1 MRRTRRHVQR
11 AIRLVAVAGVVCG
24 GVMVSQAGANASQ
37 DGGGGHRVLDAPA
50 DGAQSVG
57 SAATLARELESRL
70 GDSRSAGSWVD
81 AQGRAVVAV
90 TDDASAAEVTEA
102 GAQAKIVRYSMR
114 ELSSAGDTLREAPRV
129 AGTAWSVDPKTNTVV
144 VLADSTVSAADWSRL
159 KDVADGI
166 GGAVRMER
174 TKDTFTPRTAGAA
187 PIFTR
192 GSRCSAGFNVTDGKE
207 TFLLTAGHCGPV
219 GTTWF
224 GDNRGATGVGTT
236 VVSSFPGGD
245 FSLIRYGGPGDG
257 TDAGDR
263 ASLVNL
269 GDGRAVRIN
278 GAAEALVGQ
287 QVFRSG
293 STSGLHSGQV
303 TGLNATVNYPEGQV
317 GGLIQTT
324 VCAEPGDSG
333 GPLFAQSLAL
343 GVTSGGSGDCTSGGI
358 TFFQPVTTALA
369 TLGVGIPRATDS
381 DGATPGAQDAGTAPG
396 SSAPAGAPG
405 TGTGAGGATPD
416 DRNAQGAPNGQA
428 TPAAPAAPAAPG
440 AQGGQNGQNAPAAP
454 GAAGYPGTAADTSA
468 FAAISSGRGIGPGV
482 LVIAISFLG
491 LLATLWIR
499 PAGGGGGHA
508 YRRQWN

>member
-37 DGGGGHRVLDAPA
+37 DGGGSHRVLDAPA

-57 SAATLARELESRL
+57 SAAALARQLESRL
-70 GDSRSAGSWVD
+70 GDSRTAGSWVD

-90 TDDASAAEVTEA
+90 TDDASAAEVTRA
-102 GAQAKIVRYSMR
+102 GARAKIVRHSMR

-129 AGTAWSVDPKTNTVV
+129 AGTAWSVDPRTNTVV
-144 VLADSTVSAADWSRL
+144 VLADRTVSAEDWSRL

-166 GGAVRMER
+166 GDAVRMER
-174 TKDTFTPRTAGAA
+174 TTDTFTTRTAGAA

-192 GSRCSAGFNVTDGKE
+192 GSRCSAGFNVTNGQE

-236 VVSSFPGGD
+236 VASSFPGAD
-245 FSLIRYGGPGDG
+245 FSLIRYGDPVGAD
-257 TDAGDR
+257 DDR
-263 ASLVNL
+263 ASVVNL

-293 STSGLHSGQV
+293 STSGLHAGRV

-369 TLGVGIPRATDS
+369 ALGVGIPRATDS
-381 DGATPGAQDAGTAPG
+381 DGATPGGQDSGAAPA
-396 SSAPAGAPG
+396 SSAPAGTPG
-405 TGTGAGGATPD
+405 TGTGAGGSTPGG
-416 DRNAQGAPNGQA
+416 RNEPDGPNGQTA
-428 TPAAPAAPAAPG
+428 PAAPAAPAAPG
-440 AQGGQNGQNAPAAP
+440 AQGGQNAPAVP

-499 PAGGGGGHA
+499 PASGGGGHA

>member
-1 MRRTRRHVQR
+1 MQR

-24 GVMVSQAGANASQ
+24 GVMVSQSGANASQ
-37 DGGGGHRVLDAPA
+37 DGGGGRRVLDAPA

-70 GDSRSAGSWVD
+70 GDSRTAGSWVD
-81 AQGRAVVAV
+81 AQGRPVVAV
-90 TDDASAAEVTEA
+90 TDDASAAEVTGA
-102 GAQAKIVRYSMR
+102 GAQAKVVRYSMR
-114 ELSSAGDTLREAPRV
+114 ELSAAGETLREAPRV
-129 AGTAWSVDPKTNTVV
+129 AGTAWSVDPKSNTVV
-144 VLADSTVSAADWSRL
+144 VLADATVSAADWSRL
-159 KDVADGI
+159 KEVADGI

-174 TKDTFTPRTAGAA
+174 TTDTFTVRTAGAA

-192 GSRCSAGFNVTDGKE
+192 GSRCSAGFNVTNGKE

-224 GDNRGATGVGTT
+224 GDNRGAIGVGTT
-236 VVSSFPGGD
+236 VASSFPGGD

-257 TDAGDR
+257 TTDDDR
-263 ASLVNL
+263 TSAVNL

-369 TLGVGIPRATDS
+369 ALGVGIPRATDS
-381 DGATPGAQDAGTAPG
+381 DGTAPG
-396 SSAPAGAPG
+396 DQNGGPAAPVSSAPAADPATG
-405 TGTGAGGATPD
+405 TGTGAGGATPGGGNPQD
-416 DRNAQGAPNGQA
+416 TPNGQA

-440 AQGGQNGQNAPAAP
+440 AQGGANAPAAP

>member
-1 MRRTRRHVQR
+1 
-11 AIRLVAVAGVVCG
+11 
-24 GVMVSQAGANASQ
+24 MVSQSGANASQ
-37 DGGGGHRVLDAPA
+37 DGGGGRRVLDAPS

-57 SAATLARELESRL
+57 SAATLARQLESRL
-70 GDSRSAGSWVD
+70 GDSRTAGSWVD
-81 AQGRAVVAV
+81 AQGRPVVAV
-90 TDDASAAEVTEA
+90 TDDASAAEVTKA
-102 GAQAKIVRYSMR
+102 GAQAKVVRYSMR
-114 ELSSAGDTLREAPRV
+114 ELSSAGETLREAPRV

-144 VLADSTVSAADWSRL
+144 VLADSTVSAADWSRM

-174 TKDTFTPRTAGAA
+174 TTDTFTIRTAGAA

-192 GSRCSAGFNVTDGKE
+192 GSRCSAGFNVTDGKG

-236 VVSSFPGGD
+236 VASSFPGGD
-245 FSLIRYGGPGDG
+245 FSLIRYGDPVGAD
-257 TDAGDR
+257 DDR
-263 ASLVNL
+263 TSAVNL

-343 GVTSGGSGDCTSGGI
+343 GVTSGGSGDCTAGGI

-369 TLGVGIPRATDS
+369 ALGVGIPRATDS
-381 DGATPGAQDAGTAPG
+381 DGAPPGDQDGVATPV

-405 TGTGAGGATPD
+405 TGTGASGTTPGDGG
-416 DRNAQGAPNGQA
+416 AQGAPNGQA

-440 AQGGQNGQNAPAAP
+440 AQNGQNTPAVP
-454 GAAGYPGTAADTSA
+454 GAGGYPGTAADTSA